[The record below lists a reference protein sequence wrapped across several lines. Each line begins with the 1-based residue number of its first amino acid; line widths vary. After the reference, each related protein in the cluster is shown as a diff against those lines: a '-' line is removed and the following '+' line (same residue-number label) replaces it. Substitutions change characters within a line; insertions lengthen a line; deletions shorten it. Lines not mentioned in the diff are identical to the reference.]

1 MIGKRMYVHDYT
13 RPGFY
18 MITILTHEQTWRG
31 TLMVSPSVKKNRAG
45 SASAC
50 AACYGPASLPGRAG
64 SQPAPMPKALSS
76 EAGKVPARP
85 GGCLE
90 RSNFELPIQ

>member
-50 AACYGPASLPGRAG
+50 AACYGPARAATG
-64 SQPAPMPKALSS
+64 NAWSRAS
-76 EAGKVPARP
+76 GKRP
-85 GGCLE
+85 C
-90 RSNFELPIQ
+90 